1 MLFIPFESQKCTQ
14 SLEELVRTKKNKSKE
29 WGRVVG
35 RAAAHR
41 HWKVRFLGM
50 KQKIKMEIKKKK
62 NEILID
68 RMEQDGNLILRTVQL
83 GSVMYLI

>member
-1 MLFIPFESQKCTQ
+1 MYTILGR
-14 SLEELVRTKKNKSKE
+14 VGAHKKNKSKE

-35 RAAAHR
+35 RAGAHR

-50 KQKIKMEIKKKK
+50 KQKIKMEIKKNK
-62 NEILID
+62 NEIFID
-68 RMEQDGNLILRTVQL
+68 RMEQDGNPILRRVQL

>member
-35 RAAAHR
+35 RAGAHR

-50 KQKIKMEIKKKK
+50 KQKIKMEIEKKKT
-62 NEILID
+62 EILID
-68 RMEQDGNLILRTVQL
+68 RREQDGNPILRRVQL

>member
-1 MLFIPFESQKCTQ
+1 MYTILGR
-14 SLEELVRTKKNKSKE
+14 VGAHKKNKSKE

-50 KQKIKMEIKKKK
+50 NQKIKMEIKKKK
-62 NEILID
+62 TEILID
-68 RMEQDGNLILRTVQL
+68 RMEQDGNPILRRAQL